1 MLVCR
6 RQRGCG
12 GGCMGASVCVRTCVL
27 RHVAA
32 TVPELACSH
41 DKRCTPNLS
50 GCARRLAP
58 GCGPMAGS
66 STGGPEPAAPARP
79 CLRTLGSDYRPR
91 PLPPTAASTCHNCD
105 CFKQD
110 SCSIYNTGTNTSH
123 VLSDQ
128 GMRGFLGCKSC
139 MLTRFRGRLGRERIC
154 MCAFVPLFLSMACEC
169 FILVCCTVWGCAATI
184 GHHDV

>member
-1 MLVCR
+1 M
-6 RQRGCG
+6 
-12 GGCMGASVCVRTCVL
+12 STHVCVHTCVL

-32 TVPELACSH
+32 TVPELACFH

-79 CLRTLGSDYRPR
+79 RLRTLGSDYRPR
-91 PLPPTAASTCHNCD
+91 PLPPSAASTCHNCD

-128 GMRGFLGCKSC
+128 GMRGFLGVNRAAHPISGE
-139 MLTRFRGRLGRERIC
+139 TWPRETLCVRVC
-154 MCAFVPLFLSMACEC
+154 SAV
-169 FILVCCTVWGCAATI
+169 LVNGV
-184 GHHDV
+184 